1 MQLLV
6 GLALA
11 AIIACLARLVGSLS
25 RDGAIAAACIGT
37 VVYGFGGWQWAA
49 LLLVFFFSSSALSQ
63 SLRGRSGASDERYAK
78 GSRRDAGQ
86 VLGNGAIAAAWV
98 LIHAAVPESP
108 WPWLGYGASLA
119 AVTADTWATE
129 LGAFSPVAPRMI
141 TNLHVRA
148 AAGTSGAVSALGTS
162 AALVGAGI
170 IAGLTRALLPLWTDS
185 IFGILL
191 LAGLAGALF
200 DSVLGASLQCVYS
213 CPIDNV
219 ETEQHPLH
227 RCGSLTSYKRGWPW
241 LNNDRV
247 NAACSAF
254 GSLVACA
261 LALALGVH

>member
-6 GLALA
+6 GFALA
-11 AIIACLARLVGSLS
+11 AIIAYLARLAGSLS

-37 VVYGFGGWQWAA
+37 VVYGLGGWQWAV

-63 SLRGRSGASDERYAK
+63 SLRGGSGASEERYAK

-86 VLGNGAIAAAWV
+86 VLGNGAIAATWV
-98 LIHAAVPESP
+98 LIHAAAPESH
-108 WPWLGYGASLA
+108 WPWFGYAASLA

-148 AAGTSGAVSALGTS
+148 APGTSGAVSAVGSS
-162 AALVGAGI
+162 AALLGAAI
-170 IAGLTRALLPLWTDS
+170 I
-185 IFGILL
+185 
-191 LAGLAGALF
+191 AGLAGALWPLPF
-200 DSVLGASLQCVYS
+200 DSAFGILILGGISGALFDSWLGASVQCVYG
-213 CPIDNV
+213 CPRDDV

-227 RCGSLTSYKRGWPW
+227 RCGSPTLYKRGWHW

-247 NAACSAF
+247 NAACGAF

-261 LALALGVH
+261 LALALGAR

>member
-11 AIIACLARLVGSLS
+11 AAIAYLARLAGSLS

-37 VVYGFGGWQWAA
+37 VVYGLGGWQWAA
-49 LLLVFFFSSSALSQ
+49 LLLAFFLTSSALSQ
-63 SLRGRSGASDERYAK
+63 SLRGRSGASEERYAK

-98 LIHAAVPESP
+98 LIHAASPESH
-108 WPWLGYGASLA
+108 WPWFGYAASLA

-148 AAGTSGAVSALGTS
+148 AAGTSGALSALGTS
-162 AALVGAGI
+162 AALVGAAI
-170 IAGLTRALLPLWTDS
+170 IAGLAGALLPLPLDS
-185 IFGILL
+185 AFGILL
-191 LAGLAGALF
+191 LGGLAGALF
-200 DSVLGASLQCVYS
+200 DSWLGASLQCVYS
-213 CPIDNV
+213 CPRDNV

-227 RCGSLTSYKRGWPW
+227 GCGTPTLYKRGWPW

-247 NAACSAF
+247 NAACGAF

-261 LALALGVH
+261 LALAIGAR